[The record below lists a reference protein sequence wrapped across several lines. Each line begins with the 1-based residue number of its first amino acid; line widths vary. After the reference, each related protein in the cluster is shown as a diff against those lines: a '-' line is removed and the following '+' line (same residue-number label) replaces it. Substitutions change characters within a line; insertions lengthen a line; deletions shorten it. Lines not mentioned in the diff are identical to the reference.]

1 MNLNAHTARI
11 AHQASSTS
19 ILPVRHCGI
28 GILPMI
34 HGLEAHA
41 TKSRLLTYPLGAH
54 YKPGHCH
61 GQFKKWR

>member
-34 HGLEAHA
+34 HGLEGAPQRGILRWGPKPLPRKAGGSHA
-41 TKSRLLTYPLGAH
+41 L
-54 YKPGHCH
+54 
-61 GQFKKWR
+61 

>member
-34 HGLEAHA
+34 HGLE
-41 TKSRLLTYPLGAH
+41 GAPQRGILRWGPH
-54 YKPGHCH
+54 DKPGPED
-61 GQFKKWR
+61 